1 MSGQVPSD
9 EQLARIER
17 GVHRRIDARRR
28 AIRGVTGGA
37 AGLAIV
43 VGGFALV
50 LPALGGAGSGSS
62 AGSGGGT
69 IQRYAASDA
78 AAIPVIC
85 HGTTRR
91 SVQAEEA
98 GLPASAAE
106 ACVAAT
112 LRGAAGSP
120 ESATDAGD
128 SGSSTAAD
136 PSAVCRAED
145 GAVHVYVGSFDACAA
160 HGMET
165 VTEP

>member
-1 MSGQVPSD
+1 MSGQVPND

-50 LPALGGAGSGSS
+50 LPALGGASSGSS

-69 IQRYAASDA
+69 MQQYAASDA

-85 HGTTRR
+85 HGSTRR
-91 SVQAEEA
+91 TVQAEEA
-98 GLPASAAE
+98 LLPESAAD

-112 LRGAAGSP
+112 LRNAAGTS
-120 ESATDAGD
+120 ESATD
-128 SGSSTAAD
+128 SGASASSAAAS
-136 PSAVCRAED
+136 SAVCRAED
-145 GAVHVYVGSFDACAA
+145 GAVHVYVGSSDACAA
-160 HGMET
+160 HGMEP